1 MMGSMKHL
9 SLLLAAAVCLSAP
22 LPLAAQD
29 ELDDIVA
36 ENEAAPAKPKA
47 KAAKGGAQ
55 TPAQKK
61 AAAKLRKAELAKKQF
76 EKSEKAR
83 AKVKIKWESSD
94 KKAFKEA
101 AKYNLPVWV
110 LYTDPSTCPYCVR
123 LDNEIIF
130 SKEFKKATG
139 AFIGY
144 RSSSPL
150 PQYGCSG
157 GKPMGALFT
166 PDKKNLGTLAYTPN
180 QGPAGYLDIIR
191 RAGDGILKDA
201 KDKIESDLQEAQAE
215 VEAAE
220 EPTAEEE

>member
-36 ENEAAPAKPKA
+36 ENETAPAKPKA
-47 KAAKGGAQ
+47 KSAKNGAQ

-76 EKSEKAR
+76 EKGEKAR

-94 KKAFKEA
+94 KKAFREA

-110 LYTDPSTCPYCVR
+110 LYTDPATCPYCVK
-123 LDNEIIF
+123 LDNEILF

-139 AFIGY
+139 AFVGY
-144 RSSSPL
+144 RSASPL
-150 PQYGCSG
+150 PQYGLAS
-157 GKPMGALFT
+157 GKPMGTLYT
-166 PDKKNLGTLAYTPN
+166 PDKKPLGTLAYTPN
-180 QGPAGYLDIIR
+180 QSPSQYLDIIR
-191 RAGDGILKDA
+191 RQGDAILKAA
-201 KDKIESDLQEAQAE
+201 KEKIESDIQAAQAE
-215 VEAAE
+215 VEAAT
-220 EPTAEEE
+220 EPAEEE

>member
-1 MMGSMKHL
+1 MRSMKHT
-9 SLLLAAAVCLSAP
+9 SLLLAAAVCLLTP
-22 LPLAAQD
+22 LPLVAQD
-29 ELDDIVA
+29 ELDDVVA
-36 ENEAAPAKPKA
+36 EGEVAPAKTKA

-94 KKAFKEA
+94 KKAFREA

-110 LYTDPSTCPYCVR
+110 LYTDPSTCPYCVK
-123 LDNEIIF
+123 LDNEILF

-144 RSSSPL
+144 RSASPL
-150 PQYGCSG
+150 PQYGLAS
-157 GKPMGALFT
+157 GKPMGTLYT
-166 PDKKNLGTLAYTPN
+166 PDKKPLGTLAYTPN
-180 QGPAGYLDIIR
+180 QGPAAYLDIIR
-191 RAGDGILKDA
+191 RQGDTILKAA
-201 KDKIESDLQEAQAE
+201 KDKVESDIQEAQAE
-215 VEAAE
+215 VEAANEPAGE
-220 EPTAEEE
+220 E

>member
-1 MMGSMKHL
+1 MMKSMKHT
-9 SLLLAAAVCLSAP
+9 SLLLAAAVCLLAP
-22 LPLAAQD
+22 LPLVAQD
-29 ELDDIVA
+29 ELDDLVA
-36 ENEAAPAKPKA
+36 EGEAAPAKAKP
-47 KAAKGGAQ
+47 KAAKSGAQ

-94 KKAFKEA
+94 KKAFREA

-144 RSSSPL
+144 RSSTPL

-157 GKPMGALFT
+157 GKPMGALFS
-166 PDKKNLGTLAYTPN
+166 PDKKNLGMLAYTPN
-180 QGPAGYLDIIR
+180 QGPAAYLDIIR
-191 RAGDGILKDA
+191 KQGDSILKAA
-201 KDKIESDLQEAQAE
+201 KDKIESDIQAAQAE
-215 VEAAE
+215 VEAAG
-220 EPTAEEE
+220 EPAEEE

>member
-1 MMGSMKHL
+1 MHRTFF
-9 SLLLAAAVCLSAP
+9 SLLLMLSLFAP

-29 ELDDIVA
+29 EMPDLVT
-36 ENEAAPAKPKA
+36 ENEAAPAKGKKKA
-47 KAAKGGAQ
+47 DKKEQ

-61 AAAKLRKAELAKKQF
+61 AAAKLRKAEQAKKLF
-76 EKSEKAR
+76 DKNSKAR

-94 KKAFKEA
+94 KKAFREA

-110 LYTDPSTCPYCVR
+110 LYTDPATCIYCVK
-123 LDNEIIF
+123 LDNEIINT
-130 SKEFKKATG
+130 KEFKKATG

-166 PDKKNLGTLAYTPN
+166 PDKKNLGSLAYMPN
-180 QGPAGYLDIIR
+180 QGPEAYLRIIR
-191 RAGDGILKDA
+191 EAGD
-201 KDKIESDLQEAQAE
+201 KIQKEAEEKIQSAIDEANAE
-215 VEAAE
+215 IEAAE
-220 EPTAEEE
+220 AGDTPEE